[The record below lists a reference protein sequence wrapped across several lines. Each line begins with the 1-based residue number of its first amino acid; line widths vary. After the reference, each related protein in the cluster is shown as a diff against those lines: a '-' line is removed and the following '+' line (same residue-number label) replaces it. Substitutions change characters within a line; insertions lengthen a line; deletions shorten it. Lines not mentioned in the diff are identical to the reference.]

1 MVQKEE
7 WNPRLGAGE
16 GPEDQ
21 KEDLGRGLKAA
32 EEYFELRKDA
42 AFNVH
47 RTCQGPASG

>member
-1 MVQKEE
+1 MEPKAGG
-7 WNPRLGAGE
+7 WGE

-21 KEDLGRGLKAA
+21 KEDLRRGLKAA